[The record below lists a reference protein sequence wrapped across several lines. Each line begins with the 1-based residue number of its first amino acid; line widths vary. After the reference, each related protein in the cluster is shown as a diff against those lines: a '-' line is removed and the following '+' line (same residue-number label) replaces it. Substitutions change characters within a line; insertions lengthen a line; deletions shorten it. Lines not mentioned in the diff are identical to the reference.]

1 VFGFGRKGSSY
12 KIAKLQSYQ
21 LQITNYKFSMPST
34 RSIEVLATAADL
46 FHAAAEEFIG
56 VARTAIGAQGRFTV
70 ALSGGSTPKALY
82 SLLAANYAD
91 FAWNR
96 IFLFFGDERHVPP
109 TDPDSNYRMVN
120 ESLLTKIAI
129 PAENVFRVPA
139 ENPDAAAAASDYE
152 ARLRRFFELKP
163 GEFPRFDLILLGV
176 GPDGHTASLFPDSPA
191 LDEQSRLVV
200 ANWVAKFNTHRI
212 TFTFPVLNRSAEVMF
227 MASGADKA
235 DMLHKVLEA
244 KNTPPLP
251 SQRVQPSDGKLLW
264 MLDEAAAAKLT
275 R

>member
-1 VFGFGRKGSSY
+1 
-12 KIAKLQSYQ
+12 
-21 LQITNYKFSMPST
+21 MPLT
-34 RSIEVLATAADL
+34 QSIEVLATAADL
-46 FHAAAEEFIG
+46 FHAAAEEF
-56 VARTAIGAQGRFTV
+56 VRAARTAIGAQGRFTV

-82 SLLAANYAD
+82 SLLATNYAG

-109 TDPDSNYRMVN
+109 TDPESNYRMVN

-139 ENPDAAAAASDYE
+139 DNPDAAAAAAEYE
-152 ARLRRFFELKP
+152 TQLRRFFEIKSGELKP
-163 GEFPRFDLILLGV
+163 GEFPRFDLILLGL
-176 GPDGHTASLFPDSPA
+176 GPDGHTASLFPDSAA
-191 LDEQSRLVV
+191 LNEESRLVV
-200 ANWVAKFNTHRI
+200 ANWVAKFNAHRI
-212 TFTFPVLNRSAEVMF
+212 TFTFPVLNRAAEVMF
-227 MASGADKA
+227 LASGADKA
-235 DMLHKVLEA
+235 DMVRQVLEG

>member
-1 VFGFGRKGSSY
+1 
-12 KIAKLQSYQ
+12 
-21 LQITNYKFSMPST
+21 MPSA
-34 RSIEVLATAADL
+34 RSIEVFATAADL
-46 FHAAAEEFIG
+46 FHAAAEEL
-56 VARTAIGAQGRFTV
+56 VRAARDAIGAQGRFTV

-82 SLLAANYAD
+82 SLLATNYST

-96 IFLFFGDERHVPP
+96 VFLFFGDERHVPP

-139 ENPDAAAAASDYE
+139 ENPDAAAAAADYE
-152 ARLRRFFELKP
+152 SQLRRFFDLRPGDRP

-191 LDEQSRLVV
+191 LDEQARLVV

-212 TFTFPVLNRSAEVMF
+212 TFTFPVLNRAAEVMF

-235 DMLHKVLEA
+235 TMLHQVLEG

-251 SQRVQPSDGKLLW
+251 SQRVQPSNGKLLW